1 MKVAVFSDVHGN
13 AVALEAVLADIE
25 RHGVAQMVYGG
36 DLAFGGPTP
45 EACVARIRALGIP
58 CVRGNTDE
66 WFATGSAAQP
76 DVLRDAL
83 GRWVHDTLSAASR
96 EFLRTLPFEHRVDDL
111 LIVHATPWSVSDLVP
126 RDADQTVLRRVLTE
140 ARAAAVVY
148 GHIHMGWIGQVP
160 GMGLVVNTGSVGFP
174 FDGDPHASYAVLTRG
189 PAGWTAELHRV
200 AYDLDRAAVFPPD
213 HPAAARWATMMRTG
227 RRG

>member
-1 MKVAVFSDVHGN
+1 VKVAVFSDVHGN
-13 AVALEAVLADIE
+13 AVALEAVLADIK
-25 RHGVAQMVYGG
+25 RHGVAQMAYGG
-36 DLAFGGPTP
+36 DLAFGGPAP

-66 WFATGSAAQP
+66 WFTESRRAPDDPLSEWTRAHLTPSSRTWLAA
-76 DVLRDAL
+76 
-83 GRWVHDTLSAASR
+83 
-96 EFLRTLPFEHRVDDL
+96 LPFEHRIDDL
-111 LIVHATPWSVSDLVP
+111 LAVHATPWSVSDLVP
-126 RDADQTVLRRVLTE
+126 RDADQAILRRVLTE

-174 FDGDPHASYAVLTRG
+174 FDGDPRASYVVLTRN
-189 PAGWTAELHRV
+189 ATGWTAELHRV
-200 AYDLDRAAVFPPD
+200 AYDLDHALAFPAD

>member
-66 WFATGSAAQP
+66 WFTESRRAPDDPLSEWTRAHLTPSKRSYDRPRQWRLGKFAGSP
-76 DVLRDAL
+76 
-83 GRWVHDTLSAASR
+83 
-96 EFLRTLPFEHRVDDL
+96 
-111 LIVHATPWSVSDLVP
+111 
-126 RDADQTVLRRVLTE
+126 
-140 ARAAAVVY
+140 
-148 GHIHMGWIGQVP
+148 P
-160 GMGLVVNTGSVGFP
+160 GNSTRSTIWGFP
-174 FDGDPHASYAVLTRG
+174 
-189 PAGWTAELHRV
+189 
-200 AYDLDRAAVFPPD
+200 
-213 HPAAARWATMMRTG
+213 
-227 RRG
+227 